1 MVQKSHLI
9 FCLSLW
15 VFKCVDKL
23 ENSLWQ
29 ILHFFL
35 YLFFLVNMLSDSH
48 LIQARRFRPARFRP
62 NDSGRTIQAGHDSG
76 RSRFRPVTIQAH
88 LDSGQICTIQAWH
101 DSGPTTQAGH
111 DSGQSRFRP
120 VTIQAHLYSGRV
132 STIQAQYARFRPNRH
147 NSGQT
152 RLRPDTIQAN
162 CA

>member
-1 MVQKSHLI
+1 M
-9 FCLSLW
+9 
-15 VFKCVDKL
+15 
-23 ENSLWQ
+23 
-29 ILHFFL
+29 
-35 YLFFLVNMLSDSH
+35 DSH

-152 RLRPDTIQAN
+152 RLRPDTIRAN
-162 CA
+162 CTWFRPVTIQACHDSGQALFRPTSILKKKYCLSQPNLI